1 MKQRELVLARTF
13 HPTTKQ
19 LLQITP
25 GSDRKTPFP
34 HSATRFSCPLQ
45 QDNDTVATLG
55 NRRWISAAALSHVGL
70 GFGRSCCSQ
79 VLLWHFGT
87 QESNPSWLG
96 LFFTPQAVP
105 GGKAGDSTRGE
116 RFLQCLGKDTPVICA
131 VNCRVF
137 TLFEAWQ
144 IQSKHSRKLPSLSTF
159 TSSWPSVEKT
169 LSSQTALEEAQ
180 NLTGKRR
187 KKKNQQ
193 NPFIFQAFNCCFG
206 LSRATQRDGLLLKQ
220 SLEKNSSALGW
231 AVGETA
237 CA

>member
-45 QDNDTVATLG
+45 QDHDTVATLG

-87 QESNPSWLG
+87 RESNPSWLG
-96 LFFTPQAVP
+96 LLFTPQAVP
-105 GGKAGDSTRGE
+105 GGKVGDSSRGRGSCSAWGRTRLWFPLRTAEG
-116 RFLQCLGKDTPVICA
+116 LPCLKLGRSSPSTAGSC
-131 VNCRVF
+131 
-137 TLFEAWQ
+137 
-144 IQSKHSRKLPSLSTF
+144 LPSP
-159 TSSWPSVEKT
+159 PSPLFGPGLK
-169 LSSQTALEEAQ
+169 
-180 NLTGKRR
+180 KRFCPKPR
-187 KKKNQQ
+187 
-193 NPFIFQAFNCCFG
+193 
-206 LSRATQRDGLLLKQ
+206 
-220 SLEKNSSALGW
+220 
-231 AVGETA
+231 
-237 CA
+237 